1 MRYNIISYLIGEGIR
16 NVLKNKKSTGASL
29 TIMCMA
35 MLIFGLFFIIGEN
48 INHVMKTIQEEQ
60 GMQVFIDS
68 TASDERVKE
77 IGQEIKKIEGVNTI
91 EFVSKSDTLNE
102 IKEGLKEYSN
112 LLEAFPEDTLK
123 SSYIVTLTN
132 LDLNENVQTTIN
144 AIPNVA
150 KITSSNKTIST
161 LVKLARGIRIVT
173 LIILIILIA
182 ISVFIIANT
191 IKLTVHAR
199 RKEIS
204 IMKYV
209 GATNSFIRWPFIV
222 EGMII
227 GIIAAFITILIVGT
241 LYNFA
246 AKGIMNSDITKTL
259 PISLVSFSDMFNLII
274 LTYLGLGIGIG
285 IVGSSISMKKY
296 LEV

>member
-16 NVLKNKKSTGASL
+16 NVFKNKKSTGASL

-48 INHVMKTIQEEQ
+48 INHVMKSIQEEQ

-68 TASDERVKE
+68 SATDERIKE
-77 IGQEIKKIEGVNTI
+77 IGQEIKQIKGVNTI
-91 EFVSKSDTLNE
+91 EYVSKADTLNE
-102 IKEGLKEYSN
+102 IKEGLKEYSS

-123 SSYIVTLTN
+123 SSYIVTLT
-132 LDLNENVQTTIN
+132 DLELNDQVKSTIS
-144 AIPNVA
+144 AIQNVA

-161 LVKLARGIRIVT
+161 LVNLAKGIRIVT

-227 GIIAAFITILIVGT
+227 GIIAAFITILIVGG
-241 LYNFA
+241 LYNLA
-246 AKGIMNSDITKTL
+246 ANGIMNSEITKTL
-259 PISLVSFSDMFNLII
+259 PLSLVSFSDMFNLII
-274 LTYLGLGIGIG
+274 LTYLALGIGIG
-285 IVGSSISMKKY
+285 IVGSSISMRKY